1 MRVLG
6 AESLCCTRIEVVTVM
21 SERLINLNIMAL
33 GGGIYIYIYIYNGPY
48 IWLAKRSIQGFPKH
62 LMDDLK
68 ELFGQPNAL

>member
-6 AESLCCTRIEVVTVM
+6 AESLCCTRIEVVTLM

-33 GGGIYIYIYIYNGPY
+33 GGRDIYIYNGPY
-48 IWLAKRSIQGFPKH
+48 IGLAKRSIQGFPKH